1 MKAQHCLVVLS
12 ILGLSACGNGAGD
25 TSGTGGASIGPVSFH
40 KDVEPLLQKHCLTC
54 HSDGQIGGF
63 SLVKYEEAKPLAAD
77 MADKTTK
84 RLMPPF
90 LAKTTDD
97 CKPRLSWRGDPSLT
111 DQEIAIFKAWADQK
125 APEGDP
131 KDAPPPFVL
140 ANQGLP
146 NFAQEITATSPTTV
160 DGSADKFQCVVYD
173 PKLAGDQFVD
183 GLHFIAGNANI
194 AHHALLFSAKRT
206 DVAKESGGMDQYPCF
221 GSPPGTLV
229 HAWAPGGVPL
239 ELPPDVGIKMG
250 VDDVIVIQMHYHPRG
265 KMESDQS
272 KIQLRFT
279 QAQPSWSYL
288 TLLPGNAKNAS
299 DGLLPDP
306 DDTNGVPEFLIPANK
321 EKHVEEMVFTVPSQ
335 VIIDVP
341 ILAVGPHMHYA
352 GTEMKF
358 SIERN
363 HVTATQ
369 PANECLVETPAW
381 DFNWQRLYQ
390 YDGAISDLPTGTAGD
405 VIRMHCEYNNSMSN
419 PFIVQALKQQ
429 NLSAPKDISLG
440 ETTLDEMCLGVMGVL
455 VPTALIK

>member
-1 MKAQHCLVVLS
+1 MRAQFALLS
-12 ILGLSACGNGAGD
+12 SFVLGLAACGGD
-25 TSGTGGASIGPVSFH
+25 GSTGGTGGAPSIGPVSFH

-63 SLVKYEEAKPLAAD
+63 SLVKYEEAKPEAAL

-84 RLMPPF
+84 KLMPPF
-90 LAKTTDD
+90 LAKATDD
-97 CKPRLSWRGDPSLT
+97 CKPRLSWRDDPSLT
-111 DQEIAIFKAWADQK
+111 DQEIAIFKAWADQG

-140 ANQGLP
+140 PNQGLANP
-146 NFAQEITATSPTTV
+146 SQEIVATSPTTV
-160 DGSADKFQCVVYD
+160 SGTADQFVCVVYD
-173 PKLAGDQFVD
+173 PKLAGDEFVD
-183 GLHFIAGNANI
+183 GIHYIAGNTAI
-194 AHHALLFSAKRT
+194 AHHALLFSAKRA
-206 DVAKESGGMDQYPCF
+206 DVAKESGGKDQYPCF

-239 ELPPDVGIKMG
+239 ELPNDVGIKMG
-250 VDDVIVIQMHYHPRG
+250 VDDVIVIQMHYHPRD

-272 KIQLRFT
+272 KIQLRYT
-279 QAQPSWSYL
+279 SAAPSWSYL
-288 TLLPGNAKNAS
+288 TLLPGNAKTAA

-306 DDTNGVPEFLIPANK
+306 DDTNGVPEFVIPAGK
-321 EKHVEEMVFTVPSQ
+321 DHHVEEMVVTVPSQ

-352 GTEMKF
+352 GTKMKF
-358 SIERN
+358 SIERQ
-363 HVTATQ
+363 HVTQTQ
-369 PANECLVETPAW
+369 PANECLIETPAW

-390 YDGAISDLPTGTAGD
+390 YEGALTDLPTGTAGD
-405 VIRMHCEYNNSMSN
+405 TLRMHCEYNNSMSN

-429 NLSAPKDISLG
+429 NLSAPRDISLG